1 MERLLELAFSLGRS
15 REPGTLTGSATRLTT
30 GFVVSLPGAALSHG
44 DWAMVV
50 AMGSMGVMKM
60 PLHQVIDVVAM
71 WNGGVATTG
80 AVNMP
85 WCVTGTGMIGSAA

>member
-1 MERLLELAFSLGRS
+1 
-15 REPGTLTGSATRLTT
+15 
-30 GFVVSLPGAALSHG
+30 
-44 DWAMVV
+44 MVV
-50 AMGSMGVMKM
+50 AMSSMGVMKM